1 MSNQWH
7 RGGGRGRGGSGNRG
21 GGRGGFGG
29 GTNSNQQPRRDL
41 LRDDFGVEFPLWPLT
56 SYGPGAS
63 KNNLLGGDTSV
74 EELRWVS
81 GATRARTGDHMQ
93 VFDAFKEYAR
103 LKENDRTVLKSMP
116 ETQLKQV
123 FDSVDQGT
131 MKPAGLERKIEH
143 QMVPSGGGG
152 KAYERILPTVTSSG
166 VGGGSFGAFGGGASA
181 AFGAVSPLP
190 PNCLAAFNN
199 SSSNNSK
206 HLLEEGKLDLDGR
219 LVLGTYHRRRVHL
232 LLMRVLRRPCRRLSQ
247 SSRSR
252 PWRRRIKQPPQIS
265 LRPILILPIRSAREI
280 SQLDRFQINR
290 LPPSIVPRYSIRSNK
305 VHVEDL

>member
-7 RGGGRGRGGSGNRG
+7 RGGGRGRGGSGTRG

-29 GTNSNQQPRRDL
+29 GTNAGNQQPRRDL

-81 GATRARTGDHMQ
+81 GATRARTGDHRQ

-152 KAYERILPTVTSSG
+152 KAYERIVPTATSSG
-166 VGGGSFGAFGGGASA
+166 VGGGIFGAFGGGATA
-181 AFGAVSPLP
+181 AFGAVSPSPAQPFGGVQQQQQQQQQTSFGGGQIGLGRSSGFGNVP
-190 PNCLAAFNN
+190 PTPSASPSYAGFTSTVPAAKPVVTVTSLAPQNQAAAANQFTPDFNPADPF
-199 SSSNNSK
+199 
-206 HLLEEGKLDLDGR
+206 G
-219 LVLGTYHRRRVHL
+219 
-232 LLMRVLRRPCRRLSQ
+232 
-247 SSRSR
+247 SRDFAVGQI
-252 PWRRRIKQPPQIS
+252 PDQPP
-265 LRPILILPIRSAREI
+265 
-280 SQLDRFQINR
+280 
-290 LPPSIVPRYSIRSNK
+290 PPQYCT
-305 VHVEDL
+305 

>member
-7 RGGGRGRGGSGNRG
+7 RGGGRGRGGSGTRG

-29 GTNSNQQPRRDL
+29 GTNAGNQQPRRDL

-81 GATRARTGDHMQ
+81 GATRARTGDHRQ

-152 KAYERILPTVTSSG
+152 KAYERIVPTATSSG
-166 VGGGSFGAFGGGASA
+166 VGGGIFGAFGGGATA
-181 AFGAVSPLP
+181 AFGAVSPSP
-190 PNCLAAFNN
+190 AQPFGGVQQQQQQQQQTSFGGGQIGFVR
-199 SSSNNSK
+199 SSGFGNVQI
-206 HLLEEGKLDLDGR
+206 GR
-219 LVLGTYHRRRVHL
+219 AHVRTPVTEKSR
-232 LLMRVLRRPCRRLSQ
+232 MP
-247 SSRSR
+247 SS
-252 PWRRRIKQPPQIS
+252 
-265 LRPILILPIRSAREI
+265 A
-280 SQLDRFQINR
+280 
-290 LPPSIVPRYSIRSNK
+290 
-305 VHVEDL
+305 

>member
-1 MSNQWH
+1 MA
-7 RGGGRGRGGSGNRG
+7 
-21 GGRGGFGG
+21 
-29 GTNSNQQPRRDL
+29 PRR
-41 LRDDFGVEFPLWPLT
+41 RSRSRRIRNARRRKRRIRRRHERGKPTTETRPFKRRFRRRVPLWPLT

-81 GATRARTGDHMQ
+81 GATRARTGDHGQ

-152 KAYERILPTVTSSG
+152 KAYERIVPTATSSG
-166 VGGGSFGAFGGGASA
+166 VGGGIFGAFGGGATA
-181 AFGAVSPLP
+181 AFGAVSPSPAQPFGGVQQQQQQQQQTSFGGGQIGFIRSSGFGNVP
-190 PNCLAAFNN
+190 PTPSASPSL
-199 SSSNNSK
+199 
-206 HLLEEGKLDLDGR
+206 
-219 LVLGTYHRRRVHL
+219 
-232 LLMRVLRRPCRRLSQ
+232 RVLRRPCRRLSQ

-252 PWRRRIKQPPQIS
+252 PWRPQNQAAAANQFTPDFNPADPFGSRDFAVGQIPDQPP
-265 LRPILILPIRSAREI
+265 
-280 SQLDRFQINR
+280 
-290 LPPSIVPRYSIRSNK
+290 PPQYCT
-305 VHVEDL
+305 